1 MIVKDK
7 VKLIEQRLKEKRS
20 FIQVISGPRQV
31 GKTTVILD
39 YLKKTDK
46 NNVYITAD
54 DVSPDNDIWI
64 SQQWETVRLRMKTQ
78 NVREY
83 VFVID
88 EIQKIKN
95 WSETVKLE
103 WDKDS
108 REGNNIKVVLLGSS
122 NLLLQKGLTESL
134 AGRFELIKMMH
145 WSYSEMK
152 DVFGFTPEQY
162 VWFGAYPGA
171 GELINDEDRFK
182 SYIKNSI
189 IEATITK
196 DILLMTRVDKP
207 ALLKSVCELGLLYSS
222 QVLSYNKML
231 GQLKDAGNTTT
242 VSHYIDLLDTS
253 GILGGIQKY
262 TVKAVK
268 GRSSSPKLMAY
279 NTSLINAMIPEK
291 FSEII
296 AKPEKWGR
304 MVESCVGSYLMNRSK
319 LENFEVYYWI
329 DSNAEVDFVI
339 KKGDK
344 IACLE
349 VKSGKISKSAGIKKF
364 IGQFGD
370 VKSYIIGGQG
380 LSWQEFLMIS
390 PSELF

>member
-1 MIVKDK
+1 MKDK

-54 DVSPDNDIWI
+54 DVNPDNDLWI

-145 WSYSEMK
+145 WSYNEMK
-152 DVFGFTPEQY
+152 DIFGFTPEQY

-182 SYIKNSI
+182 SYIRNSI

-262 TVKAVK
+262 TIKAVK
-268 GRSSSPKLMAY
+268 ARSSSPKLMAY
-279 NTSLINAMIPEK
+279 NTSLINAMMPEK

-344 IACLE
+344 TVCLE
-349 VKSGKISKSAGIKKF
+349 VKSGKISKNDGIKKF

-370 VKSYIIGGQG
+370 VKSYIVGGQG
-380 LSWQEFLMIS
+380 LSWQEFLTIS